1 MDTRASIEAVLDRA
15 YEARRRNDAEASA
28 ACFCDNGCFMANGVP
43 DSTKNRS
50 EQVVAL
56 KRLFEEFALV
66 EFTQHCR
73 VIDPPRAVVHWRGK
87 FRAKNGRVGDTD
99 IIDPP
104 RAVVHWRGTFRTTN
118 GQVGDTDVLDLFE
131 VRDGRIAALTTFF
144 DTAYAAAL
152 AAGPPAG

>member
-1 MDTRASIEAVLDRA
+1 MDTRAAIDSLLDKA
-15 YEARRRNDAEASA
+15 YAARRAQDVQG
-28 ACFCDNGCFMANGVP
+28 ACALFTDDGRFMANGAP
-43 DSTKNRS
+43 AATKSRT
-50 EQVVAL
+50 EQVAAMQGMFDT
-56 KRLFEEFALV
+56 FELV
-66 EFTQHCR
+66 EFREHCR
-73 VIDPPRAVVHWRGK
+73 
-87 FRAKNGRVGDTD
+87 

-152 AAGPPAG
+152 AAGPSAD

>member
-73 VIDPPRAVVHWRGK
+73 VIDPPRAVVHWHGT
-87 FRAKNGRVGDTD
+87 FRAKNGQT
-99 IIDPP
+99 
-104 RAVVHWRGTFRTTN
+104 
-118 GQVGDTDVLDLFE
+118 GDTDVLDLIE
-131 VRDGRIAALTTFF
+131 VRDGKIASLTSFF
-144 DTAYAAAL
+144 DTAYASAL
-152 AAGPPAG
+152 SAPALNAG

>member
-99 IIDPP
+99 IID
-104 RAVVHWRGTFRTTN
+104 
-118 GQVGDTDVLDLFE
+118 LIE
-131 VRDGRIAALTTFF
+131 VRDGHIASLTTFF
-144 DTAYAAAL
+144 DTAYAMSLAL
-152 AAGPPAG
+152 PA

>member
-99 IIDPP
+99 IID
-104 RAVVHWRGTFRTTN
+104 
-118 GQVGDTDVLDLFE
+118 LIE
-131 VRDGRIAALTTFF
+131 VRDGHIASLTTFS
-144 DTAYAAAL
+144 DTAYAMNL
-152 AAGPPAG
+152 AAPA

>member
-99 IIDPP
+99 IID
-104 RAVVHWRGTFRTTN
+104 
-118 GQVGDTDVLDLFE
+118 LIE
-131 VRDGRIAALTTFF
+131 VRDGHIASLTTFF
-144 DTAYAAAL
+144 DTAYAMNL
-152 AAGPPAG
+152 AAPA

>member
-15 YEARRRNDAEASA
+15 YEARRRNDAGASA

-99 IIDPP
+99 IID
-104 RAVVHWRGTFRTTN
+104 
-118 GQVGDTDVLDLFE
+118 LIE
-131 VRDGRIAALTTFF
+131 VRDGHIASLTTFF
-144 DTAYAAAL
+144 DTAYAMNL
-152 AAGPPAG
+152 AAPA